1 MSMCLFSLFV
11 ALAASSEHV
20 ITVPE
25 RLLTPEDGLLLGN
38 GDLSVSVYQAADR
51 ILWRFGKNDV
61 WDRRLDFSD
70 DPAPAD
76 INEIAHGIEVEG
88 WKCPPYGGPVEA
100 TKGTDNPQRMN
111 ELCVGAPDSYN
122 KRPYPC
128 PKPLG
133 ELAMQLPQD
142 QMGLQLE
149 QRLLIEQGM
158 LEIRCTWR
166 SGVTL
171 TIGCFVHPA
180 QNALVV
186 NWEVSN
192 WTPQS
197 RTGNSGPPVWFSL
210 YRWADPDI
218 RSFGARF
225 EAEYRHG
232 AFKSMAWDKVT
243 PLPPP
248 SVTQTGGAPAIEQT
262 FPPDPTFPQGFKY
275 LLAPVSPAIDVQ
287 QVDMTPTGEARLRL
301 MPRNDAAAGQLAV
314 LVTTNSDPDGPDAA
328 MARATAQLSAKFEET
343 VQSWRAE
350 NRNAAADFWAKSSV
364 RVADPLIENL
374 WYETLHAR
382 RCTNRPDTPPP
393 GLFLPSTVQDYSH
406 WHGDY
411 HTNYNL
417 QEPFWGD
424 YTANHF
430 DLGDAYFKAIDYLI
444 PIGRTI
450 ACDYY
455 HTRGVFFQLSGYPIL
470 HASDP
475 LGCVPMGRMAYMT
488 GWVANQYWWRYK
500 YSMDK
505 EWLRNTGYPV
515 IRDAALFYTDFLKKG
530 EDGLYHAFPSN
541 QGEDGFSGNAKDYTD
556 RPQVMR
562 HLRYTLRAAVSAS
575 EVLDTDADLR
585 AEWRER
591 LEHCAGDDGM
601 PLPVL
606 SGMEKVCY
614 EANPPEFGVGRPY
627 RPQPETI
634 EGAPW
639 PAEEDGFFSWY
650 FGQFPWSVMQR
661 LRAGD
666 FVADRD
672 FPMFRKMIERW
683 RHPNGL
689 CWGMAIANY
698 GHAGAWTES
707 LGVLA
712 PLQETMLQSWDGAIR
727 LFPAWPRNLDA
738 SFTTLRAEGAFLVS
752 ATWQEGLLQEARI
765 VSEHGGLCRVWKPW
779 ETVTVLDAAG
789 NPVAVQ
795 EQDGIAAFET
805 APGGAYTMSHP

>member
-70 DPAPAD
+70 DPTPAD

-100 TKGTDNPQRMN
+100 TKGTDNPQRMK

-128 PKPLG
+128 PKPVG

-248 SVTQTGGAPAIEQT
+248 SVTQTGGVPAIEQA

-275 LLAPVSPAIDVQ
+275 LLAPVSPASDVH
-287 QVDMTPTGEARLRL
+287 QVDIRYRRGS
-301 MPRNDAAAGQLAV
+301 AA
-314 LVTTNSDPDGPDAA
+314 PDAA
-328 MARATAQLSAKFEET
+328 Q
-343 VQSWRAE
+343 
-350 NRNAAADFWAKSSV
+350 
-364 RVADPLIENL
+364 
-374 WYETLHAR
+374 R
-382 RCTNRPDTPPP
+382 R
-393 GLFLPSTVQDYSH
+393 
-406 WHGDY
+406 
-411 HTNYNL
+411 
-417 QEPFWGD
+417 
-424 YTANHF
+424 
-430 DLGDAYFKAIDYLI
+430 
-444 PIGRTI
+444 GRRT
-450 ACDYY
+450 
-455 HTRGVFFQLSGYPIL
+455 T
-470 HASDP
+470 
-475 LGCVPMGRMAYMT
+475 
-488 GWVANQYWWRYK
+488 
-500 YSMDK
+500 
-505 EWLRNTGYPV
+505 
-515 IRDAALFYTDFLKKG
+515 
-530 EDGLYHAFPSN
+530 
-541 QGEDGFSGNAKDYTD
+541 
-556 RPQVMR
+556 
-562 HLRYTLRAAVSAS
+562 
-575 EVLDTDADLR
+575 
-585 AEWRER
+585 
-591 LEHCAGDDGM
+591 
-601 PLPVL
+601 
-606 SGMEKVCY
+606 
-614 EANPPEFGVGRPY
+614 GRPRY
-627 RPQPETI
+627 DQ
-634 EGAPW
+634 
-639 PAEEDGFFSWY
+639 
-650 FGQFPWSVMQR
+650 
-661 LRAGD
+661 
-666 FVADRD
+666 
-672 FPMFRKMIERW
+672 
-683 RHPNGL
+683 
-689 CWGMAIANY
+689 
-698 GHAGAWTES
+698 
-707 LGVLA
+707 
-712 PLQETMLQSWDGAIR
+712 
-727 LFPAWPRNLDA
+727 
-738 SFTTLRAEGAFLVS
+738 
-752 ATWQEGLLQEARI
+752 
-765 VSEHGGLCRVWKPW
+765 
-779 ETVTVLDAAG
+779 
-789 NPVAVQ
+789 
-795 EQDGIAAFET
+795 
-805 APGGAYTMSHP
+805 